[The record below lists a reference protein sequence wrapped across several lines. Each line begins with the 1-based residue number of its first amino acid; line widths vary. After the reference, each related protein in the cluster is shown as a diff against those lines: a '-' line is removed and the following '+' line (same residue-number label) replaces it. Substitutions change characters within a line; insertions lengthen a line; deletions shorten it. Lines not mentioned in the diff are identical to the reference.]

1 MAHLPRVQVR
11 GVAEPSVHRGLRAN
25 LFRVFVY
32 LPIRILAT
40 VAVFYLCCIR
50 LVASAEGEVQQTQA
64 FLPRH
69 RPQLRGGRVR
79 RHVLPAFQP
88 RIVHESTARR
98 FLRPFTLPPRGAH
111 ETDVDCVLA
120 NG

>member
-32 LPIRILAT
+32 LPIRI
-40 VAVFYLCCIR
+40 VALVAIFYLCVG

-69 RPQLRGGRVR
+69 RPQLRDGRVR

-88 RIVHESTARR
+88 RIVHEPPARR
-98 FLRPFTLPPRGAH
+98 FLRPFSLPPRCAH
-111 ETDVDCVLA
+111 ETHVDCVFTD
-120 NG
+120 

>member
-1 MAHLPRVQVR
+1 MANLPRVQVR

-32 LPIRILAT
+32 LPIRILVAL
-40 VAVFYLCCIR
+40 AVFHLRIR
-50 LVASAEGEVQQTQA
+50 LAASAEGEVQQTQA

-79 RHVLPAFQP
+79 RHVLPVFQP
-88 RIVHESTARR
+88 RIVHEPPARR

-111 ETDVDCVLA
+111 ETHVDGVLA
-120 NG
+120 D

>member
-25 LFRVFVY
+25 LFRDFIY
-32 LPIRILAT
+32 LPIRVFLVAL
-40 VAVFYLCCIR
+40 AVFYLCIR

-69 RPQLRGGRVR
+69 RPQLRDGRVR

-88 RIVHESTARR
+88 RIVHESPARR
-98 FLRPFTLPPRGAH
+98 FLRPFSFPPRSAH
-111 ETDVDCVLA
+111 ETHVDGVIA
-120 NG
+120 D